1 MNVPMAS
8 GPSQGRLVVISG
20 PSASGKTTVVGR
32 VLKECTVPL
41 QFSVSATTRRPREG
55 EKDGVNY
62 HFLTVDEF
70 ARRKAAGEF
79 LECFEVYGR
88 GYWYGTLWS
97 EVTTGLSAGKWVVLE
112 IDVQGTKAVLER
124 FPEAITIFV
133 DPGSMEELERRLRA
147 RNTETEEEITRRL
160 AAARAELSA
169 AGIYRYRVTN
179 DDPVK
184 AAARICEILNQ
195 AR

>member
-1 MNVPMAS
+1 MAS
-8 GPSQGRLVVISG
+8 GPTQGRLVVISG
-20 PSASGKTTVVGR
+20 PSASGKTTVVGMVMR
-32 VLKECTVPL
+32 ECALPL

-55 EKDGVNY
+55 EKDGASY
-62 HFLTVDEF
+62 HFLSPEEF
-70 ARRKAAGEF
+70 ALRRAAGDF

-124 FPEAITIFV
+124 FPDAVTIFV
-133 DPGSMEELERRLRA
+133 DPVSMDELERRLRA

-160 AAARAELSA
+160 AEARRELSTA
-169 AGIYRYRVTN
+169 SIYRYQVTN
-179 DDPVK
+179 DVPER
-184 AAARICEILNQ
+184 AAAEICQILEQN
-195 AR
+195 R